1 MYRFSVL
8 CLLGFRLIVMFNNV
22 LDCCVNIDANDIY
35 LALQLSTFETDEFLA
50 IEKNYNSSTDPTK
63 VVVCV

>member
-35 LALQLSTFETDEFLA
+35 LALQLSAPL
-50 IEKNYNSSTDPTK
+50 KLMSSWL
-63 VVVCV
+63 